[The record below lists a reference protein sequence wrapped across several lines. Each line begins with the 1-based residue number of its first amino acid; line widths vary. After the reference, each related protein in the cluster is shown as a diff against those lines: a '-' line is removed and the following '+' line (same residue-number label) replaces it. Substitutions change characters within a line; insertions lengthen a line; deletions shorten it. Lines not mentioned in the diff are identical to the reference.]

1 MTTIS
6 ASMVKELRDKTGAGM
21 MDCKAALTESGGDM
35 EKAIDWLR
43 KKGLSKAAK
52 KAGRVAA
59 EGLVGVTAAGKAAAI
74 VEVNSETDFVARNEQ
89 FQDMVRKIASLAPKA
104 KGDVAKLLAMP
115 FPNSK
120 DTVETYVKEKVATI
134 GENMTVRRTAEI
146 EVADGVVADYVHN
159 KVSDGLG
166 KIGVLVALEGKGDK
180 AALAAFG
187 RQLAMHIAAASPA
200 ALTADE
206 LDPALIERERAVY
219 TEQAK
224 ASGKPAE
231 IVAKM
236 VEGRLRKEFYQQ
248 VVLMQQTF
256 LGAGG
261 DGKATVEQMLKGV
274 EKSAGAPVKIA
285 KFVRYRA
292 RRGHREEGRGL
303 RRRGLGCWPREASR
317 AANRT
322 NVQVAARCGWIR
334 PAPSMLGKHIL
345 AARYRASAS
354 AARPGPDRKGGH
366 HHERHGLSA
375 QTTGACCSNCRA
387 RR

>member
-1 MTTIS
+1 MTTIT
-6 ASMVKELRDKTGAGM
+6 ASLVKELRDKTGAGM
-21 MDCKAALTESGGDM
+21 MDCKMALTETKGDM
-35 EKAIDWLR
+35 EQAIDWLR

-59 EGLVGVTAAGKAAAI
+59 EGLIGVTAGDKAAAI

-104 KGDVAKLLAMP
+104 RGDVAKLLAMP
-115 FPNSK
+115 FPGSK
-120 DTVETYVKEKVATI
+120 DTVEVYVKEMVATI
-134 GENMTVRRTAEI
+134 GENMSVRRAAAMSVGE
-146 EVADGVVADYVHN
+146 GVVADYMHN
-159 KVSDGLG
+159 KVADGLG
-166 KIGVLVALEGKGDK
+166 KIGVLVALESKADK
-180 AALAAFG
+180 ATVATFG

-224 ASGKPAE
+224 ASGKPPE

-261 DGKATVEQMLKGV
+261 DGKATVEQVLKGV
-274 EKSAGAPVKIA
+274 EKTAGGPIKIA
-285 KFVRYRA
+285 RFVRYA
-292 RRGHREEGRGL
+292 LGEGI
-303 RRRGLGCWPREASR
+303 EKKDDDF
-317 AANRT
+317 AAE
-322 NVQVAARCGWIR
+322 VAA
-334 PAPSMLGKHIL
+334 
-345 AARYRASAS
+345 AAGQR
-354 AARPGPDRKGGH
+354 
-366 HHERHGLSA
+366 
-375 QTTGACCSNCRA
+375 
-387 RR
+387 